1 MTFLRFLIA
10 WANLPF
16 AIAAGIAI
24 VFALLQVSGVL
35 ALIGGGDHDGDSDVD
50 GDADADGDADHDAD
64 HDVDADGAHASL
76 GDAIFGGLGVGRI
89 PISIIWQSYAFV
101 FAVTGYALNAR
112 WLGGDEPP
120 VITLA
125 WTIPSGLV
133 AGYAVV
139 ATLARLLG
147 PVFATKPHEATSRA
161 ELVGLSGVV
170 ISSKVTDDFGEVRIR
185 DKSGHDLRV
194 VCRLAPGAKPA
205 AESQRVVVVEY
216 EAEGGWL
223 LVTPLEDDEPAE
235 LPAKGA

>member
-16 AIAAGIAI
+16 AIASGIAL
-24 VFALLQVSGVL
+24 VFALLQVTGVL
-35 ALIGGGDHDGDSDVD
+35 ALIGSGDHDGDHDLD
-50 GDADADGDADHDAD
+50 GDGEPDADADADHDAD
-64 HDVDADGAHASL
+64 HAGI

-89 PISIIWQSYAFV
+89 PISIIWQSYAIV

-112 WLGGDEPP
+112 WLGVSEPP
-120 VITLA
+120 LLTLA
-125 WTIPSGLV
+125 WTVPSGLV

-170 ISSKVTDDFGEVRIR
+170 ISSKVTDEFGEVRIR

-205 AESQRVVVVEY
+205 GEHQRVVVVEY
-216 EAEGGWL
+216 ESEGGWL
-223 LVTPLEDDEPAE
+223 LVTPLEDDEPE
-235 LPAKGA
+235 RLPAKGA